1 MDIQR
6 INHMLV
12 KAIGGLQEGELG
24 AVVEPLAEESLPGR
38 ASASDVLIDP
48 GSKKVAL
55 ALFNTQEK
63 FIEFSSPE
71 QYKVKMPL
79 VTVAKFYLGWVPHRQ
94 GTSLKKLGINPAV
107 LKDAIPPSAIPKPK
121 PKPKVFVVP
130 KKGQTALLDGKN
142 WKVVSVGKQKAI
154 GMDWDAKPFHDVTLK
169 SGSEAEK
176 FRYFLDDGRLV
187 NHDYKGKSY
196 YKVEF
201 G

>member
-121 PKPKVFVVP
+121 PKPEVFVVP
-130 KKGQTALLDGKN
+130 KKGQTTVLNGRK
-142 WKVVSVGKQKAI
+142 WKVVSVSKQEAI
-154 GMDWDAKPFHDVTLK
+154 GMDWEAKPFHDVTLK
-169 SGSEAEK
+169 SGSKSEK

-187 NHDYKGKSY
+187 NHAHNGKSY
-196 YKVEF
+196 YKVKF